1 MEVEE
6 QKLGFTYDTEEKDV
20 VNIKVIGV
28 GGGGG
33 NAVNR
38 MIDNGMKNIEFIAVN
53 TDKQVLRAS
62 KATYKIQIGEKLTKG
77 RGAGGHPQVGA
88 EAAEENRDEIE
99 SMLKGTDMI
108 FITAGM
114 GGGTGTGAAP
124 IVAEVAKDMGILT
137 VAVVTKPFK
146 FEGARRMHNAEAGLQ
161 ELANHVDSLVVIPN
175 ERLKLITDRCKTVKE
190 CFAAADDILRQG
202 VQSISDL
209 VEQTGFVNLDFEDV
223 SAVMKDAGYAHMG
236 IGSGAGKDKAIDAA
250 RNAVSSPLLETTIA
264 GARGVIVNITAAE
277 DITFEEAELASTT
290 ITEAAHP
297 EAEVYWGLVFDPEM
311 NDEMKITV
319 IATGFDHQD
328 EEEEMPEEAAPAGKA
343 GEKAASKPQRRDNPD
358 AAPEDS
364 DFDDILKMFR
374 NK

>member
-1 MEVEE
+1 M
-6 QKLGFTYDTEEKDV
+6 GFTYDTEEKDV

-38 MIDNGMKNIEFIAVN
+38 MIDNGMKNIEFIAIN

-175 ERLKLITDRCKTVKE
+175 ERLKLITDHFKTVKE

-236 IGSGAGKDKAIDAA
+236 IGSGTGKDKAIDAA

-297 EAEVYWGLVFDPEM
+297 DAEVYWGLVFDPEM

-328 EEEEMPEEAAPAGKA
+328 TEEEQPEEAGAGKV
-343 GEKAASKPQRRDNPD
+343 GEKTAAKPQRRDNLD
-358 AAPEDS
+358 AAGDDD
-364 DFDDILKMFR
+364 DFGDILKMFR

>member
-1 MEVEE
+1 M
-6 QKLGFTYDTEEKDV
+6 GFTYDTEEKDV

-38 MIDNGMKNIEFIAVN
+38 MIDNGMKNIEFIAIN

-175 ERLKLITDRCKTVKE
+175 ERLKLITDRFKTVKE

-236 IGSGAGKDKAIDAA
+236 IGSGTGKDKAIDAA

-297 EAEVYWGLVFDPEM
+297 DAEVYWGLVFDPEM

-328 EEEEMPEEAAPAGKA
+328 VEEEQPEEAAAGKT
-343 GEKAASKPQRRDNPD
+343 GEKAAAKPQRRDS
-358 AAPEDS
+358 AEGAEDD
-364 DFDDILKMFR
+364 DFGDILKMFR

>member
-1 MEVEE
+1 M
-6 QKLGFTYDTEEKDV
+6 GFTYDTEEKDV

-236 IGSGAGKDKAIDAA
+236 IGSGTGKDKAIDAA

-328 EEEEMPEEAAPAGKA
+328 EEEEAPEEAAPAGKV

>member
-77 RGAGGHPQVGA
+77 RGAGGHPEVGA
-88 EAAEENRDEIE
+88 EAAQENRDEIE

-124 IVAEVAKDMGILT
+124 IVAEIAKDMGILT

-161 ELANHVDSLVVIPN
+161 ELASHVDSLVIIPN

-236 IGSGAGKDKAIDAA
+236 IGAGTGKEKAIDAA

-264 GARGVIVNITAAE
+264 GARGVIINITAAE
-277 DITFEEAELASTT
+277 DITFEEAELASAT

-297 EAEVYWGLVFDPEM
+297 DAEVYWGLVFDPEM

-328 EEEEMPEEAAPAGKA
+328 EEEKPGENAGKA
-343 GEKAASKPQRRDNPD
+343 ADSTGAKPQHRENSSDS
-358 AAPEDS
+358 AAEDD
-364 DFDDILKMFR
+364 DFGDILKMFR

>member
-1 MEVEE
+1 M
-6 QKLGFTYDTEEKDV
+6 GFTYDTEEKDV

-77 RGAGGHPQVGA
+77 RGAGGHPEVGA
-88 EAAEENRDEIE
+88 EAAQENRDEIE

-124 IVAEVAKDMGILT
+124 IVAEIAKDMGILT

-161 ELANHVDSLVVIPN
+161 ELASHVDSLVIIPN

-236 IGSGAGKDKAIDAA
+236 IGAGTGKEKAIDAA

-264 GARGVIVNITAAE
+264 GARGVIINITAAE
-277 DITFEEAELASTT
+277 DITFEEAELASAT

-297 EAEVYWGLVFDPEM
+297 DAEVYWGLVFDPEM

-328 EEEEMPEEAAPAGKA
+328 EEEKPGENAGKA
-343 GEKAASKPQRRDNPD
+343 ADSAGAKPQHRENSSDS
-358 AAPEDS
+358 AAEDD
-364 DFDDILKMFR
+364 DFGDILKMFR

>member
-1 MEVEE
+1 M
-6 QKLGFTYDTEEKDV
+6 GFTYDNEEKDV

-146 FEGARRMHNAEAGLQ
+146 FEGTRRMNNAEAGLR
-161 ELANHVDSLVVIPN
+161 ELAKHVDSLVVIPN

-209 VEQTGFVNLDFEDV
+209 VENTGFVNLDFEDV
-223 SAVMKDAGYAHMG
+223 SAVMKNAGYAHMG
-236 IGSGAGKDKAIDAA
+236 VGSGTGKDKAIDAA

-277 DITFEEAELASTT
+277 DVAFDEAEVASTT

-311 NDEMKITV
+311 TDEMKITV
-319 IATGFDHQD
+319 IATGFDLED
-328 EEEEMPEEAAPAGKA
+328 EDGEVAKEAS
-343 GEKAASKPQRRDNPD
+343 GEKAGAKSKHQEDV
-358 AAPEDS
+358 AAGKSVS
-364 DFDDILKMFR
+364 DDDFNTILGLFR
-374 NK
+374 

>member
-6 QKLGFTYDTEEKDV
+6 LKLGFTYDTEEKDV

-38 MIDNGMKNIEFIAVN
+38 MIDNGMKNIEFIAIN

-114 GGGTGTGAAP
+114 GGGTGTAP

-175 ERLKLITDRCKTVKE
+175 ERLKLITDHCKTVKE

-236 IGSGAGKDKAIDAA
+236 IGSGTGKDKAIDAA

-297 EAEVYWGLVFDPEM
+297 DAEVYWGLVFDPEM

-328 EEEEMPEEAAPAGKA
+328 TEEEQPEEAGAGKA
-343 GEKAASKPQRRDNPD
+343 GEKTAAKPQRRDNLD
-358 AAPEDS
+358 TAGDDD
-364 DFDDILKMFR
+364 DFGDILKMFR

>member
-1 MEVEE
+1 M
-6 QKLGFTYDTEEKDV
+6 GFTYDTEEKDV

-38 MIDNGMKNIEFIAVN
+38 MIDNGMKNIEFIAIN

-62 KATYKIQIGEKLTKG
+62 KATYKIQVGEKLTRG

-108 FITAGM
+108 FITAGV
-114 GGGTGTGAAP
+114 GGGAGAGAAP

-236 IGSGAGKDKAIDAA
+236 IGSGTGKDKAIDAA

-328 EEEEMPEEAAPAGKA
+328 VEEEQPEEAVAGKA
-343 GEKAASKPQRRDNPD
+343 GEKAAVKPPRRDSAESAD
-358 AAPEDS
+358 DD
-364 DFDDILKMFR
+364 DFGDILKMFR

>member
-1 MEVEE
+1 MLEFDIS
-6 QKLGFTYDTEEKDV
+6 QG
-20 VNIKVIGV
+20 NSAQIKVVGV
-28 GGGGG
+28 GGGGN
-33 NAVNR
+33 NAVDR
-38 MIDNGMKNIEFIAVN
+38 MIEDKLEGVEFISVN
-53 TDKQVLRAS
+53 TDRQALAKSNAMN
-62 KATYKIQIGEKLTKG
+62 KIQIGEKLTKG

-236 IGSGAGKDKAIDAA
+236 IGSGTGKDKAIDAA

-328 EEEEMPEEAAPAGKA
+328 VGEE
-343 GEKAASKPQRRDNPD
+343 
-358 AAPEDS
+358 
-364 DFDDILKMFR
+364 
-374 NK
+374 